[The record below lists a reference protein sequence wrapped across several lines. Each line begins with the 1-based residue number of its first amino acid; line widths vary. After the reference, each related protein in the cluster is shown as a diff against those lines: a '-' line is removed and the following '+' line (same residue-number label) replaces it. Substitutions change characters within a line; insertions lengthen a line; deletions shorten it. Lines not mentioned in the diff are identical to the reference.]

1 MVSKPSSIVL
11 ILANL
16 VPLGG
21 VLWLDWAV
29 VDILLLYWTE
39 SVIIGVVNVLRMMTS
54 DSDKPLGGVV
64 PASKEMHVHAA
75 LEQSHFSPTLRAVK
89 TFVILFFIVHYGMF
103 CFGHLTAVVSIFSNS
118 SMSGRITSA
127 IPPLSNSS
135 FWIAVG
141 AIAVSHLFSFVTNYI
156 GKGEY
161 KRIGLGTLMHRP
173 YGRIIVMQMSIIFGG
188 GLVLFLGNPLPILLV
203 LIIVKTTLDLR
214 LHNKERLSF
223 SL

>member
-1 MVSKPSSIVL
+1 
-11 ILANL
+11 
-16 VPLGG
+16 
-21 VLWLDWAV
+21 
-29 VDILLLYWTE
+29 
-39 SVIIGVVNVLRMMTS
+39 
-54 DSDKPLGGVV
+54 
-64 PASKEMHVHAA
+64 
-75 LEQSHFSPTLRAVK
+75 
-89 TFVILFFIVHYGMF
+89 
-103 CFGHLTAVVSIFSNS
+103 
-118 SMSGRITSA
+118 MSGRITSA